1 MKNLS
6 LAHQSAQDLL
16 DFIDASP
23 SPWHVVKTL
32 ETQLA
37 AFQFQRL
44 YETETWQ
51 LENGGRYYVVRGD
64 SSIIVFVHGE
74 KSVAETGFKII
85 GAHTDSPSLRIKPN
99 PTTTTANLERLNVEI
114 YGGAILATFA
124 CLLYTSPSPRD
135 RQKSRMPSSA

>member
-1 MKNLS
+1 MN
-6 LAHQSAQDLL
+6 AQQSAQDLL

-37 AFQFQRL
+37 VFQFQRL
-44 YETETWQ
+44 YETETWK

-74 KSVAETGFKII
+74 KSVAQTGFKII

-99 PTTTTANLERLNVEI
+99 PTTTTANLERLNIEI
-114 YGGAILATFA
+114 YGGAIIATFA
-124 CLLYTSPSPRD
+124 D
-135 RQKSRMPSSA
+135 RELSVAGRVNYQNANGELAQSLV